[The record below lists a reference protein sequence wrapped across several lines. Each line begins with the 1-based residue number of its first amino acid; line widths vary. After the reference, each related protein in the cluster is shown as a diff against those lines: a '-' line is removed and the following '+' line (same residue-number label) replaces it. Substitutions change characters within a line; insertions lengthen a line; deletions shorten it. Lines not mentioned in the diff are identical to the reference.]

1 MKHRQKGSAIIE
13 TALIIPLFLLLFMGV
28 ADYGRVFYT
37 ADLVVHAAEAG
48 AQFGAMN
55 TTNAAD
61 NIGMQTAATNAASSS
76 ITGLTATAT
85 SFCTCGAGG
94 SSVSCASTCVGYGTP
109 AMYVQVKTQ
118 ATFKTL
124 ASFPGLPHS
133 IPLAATSTLRVQ

>member
-1 MKHRQKGSAIIE
+1 MKREKGSALIE
-13 TALIIPLFLLLFMGV
+13 TALLIPLFLLLFMGV

-37 ADLVVHAAEAG
+37 ADIVVHAADVG
-48 AQFGAMN
+48 AKFGAIS

-61 NIGMQTAATNAASSS
+61 ITGMQSAATNAATS
-76 ITGLTATAT
+76 IGGLTATAT

-94 SSVSCASTCVGYGTP
+94 STVSCGSSCSGYGTP

-118 ATFKTL
+118 ATFKSL
-124 ASFPGLPHS
+124 AAFPGLPHT

>member
-1 MKHRQKGSAIIE
+1 MTRRQKGSALIE

-28 ADYGRVFYT
+28 ADYGRVFYS
-37 ADLVVHAAEAG
+37 ADIVVHAAEAG
-48 AQFGAMN
+48 AQYGAMN

-61 NIGMQTAATNAASSS
+61 NAGMQTAAVNSASS

-94 SSVSCASTCVGYGTP
+94 SATSCSSTCVSYGTP